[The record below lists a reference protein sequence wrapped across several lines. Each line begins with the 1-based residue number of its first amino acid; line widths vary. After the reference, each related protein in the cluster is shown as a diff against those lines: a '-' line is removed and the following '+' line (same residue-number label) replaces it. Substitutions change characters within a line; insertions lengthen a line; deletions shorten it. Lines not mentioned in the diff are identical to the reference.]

1 MHFNFKSLYQ
11 KENFVKRLVL
21 VILAVVLM
29 GFCLSFLVLADL
41 GTDPCTLMN
50 LAVSKKLGMSLGNWQ
65 ALFNCFL
72 FIFVILF
79 GVDQIGF
86 GTLANMFLVGYSL
99 DFFTWLWAKTGIA
112 LYFDSAMVRYIT
124 FPFALLFF
132 VFVAAVY
139 MDVEL
144 GTSPYDA
151 MPFIISK
158 KLTKIPFRVIRM
170 GYDFLVIFIGW
181 LFGGKVQLATILMA
195 LLLGPVISAIG
206 KKLAPVLNGDK
217 HHG

>member
-11 KENFVKRLVL
+11 KENFLKRLIL
-21 VILAVVLM
+21 VILAVILM

-50 LAVSKKLGMSLGNWQ
+50 LAISKKLGMSLGNWQ

-99 DFFTWLWAKTGIA
+99 DFFTWLWVKTGIA

-139 MDVEL
+139 MDVGL

-170 GYDFLVIFIGW
+170 GYDFLVIFVGW
-181 LFGGKVQLATILMA
+181 LFGGKVQIATILMA
-195 LLLGPVISAIG
+195 LLLGPVISTIG
-206 KKLAPVLNGDK
+206 KKLAPLLNGRA
-217 HHG
+217 

>member
-11 KENFVKRLVL
+11 KENFLKRLIL
-21 VILAVVLM
+21 VILAVILM

-50 LAVSKKLGMSLGNWQ
+50 LAISKKLGMSLGNWQ

-99 DFFTWLWAKTGIA
+99 DFFTWLWVKTGIA

-170 GYDFLVIFIGW
+170 GYDFLVIFVGW
-181 LFGGKVQLATILMA
+181 LFGGKVQIATILMA
-195 LLLGPVISAIG
+195 LLLGPVISTIG
-206 KKLAPVLNGDK
+206 KKLAPLLNGRA
-217 HHG
+217 

>member
-11 KENFVKRLVL
+11 KENFVKRLIL
-21 VILAVVLM
+21 VILAVILM

-50 LAVSKKLGMSLGNWQ
+50 LAISKKLGMSLGNWQ

-99 DFFTWLWAKTGIA
+99 DFFTWLWVKTGIA

-132 VFVAAVY
+132 VFVA
-139 MDVEL
+139 
-144 GTSPYDA
+144 
-151 MPFIISK
+151 
-158 KLTKIPFRVIRM
+158 
-170 GYDFLVIFIGW
+170 
-181 LFGGKVQLATILMA
+181 
-195 LLLGPVISAIG
+195 
-206 KKLAPVLNGDK
+206 
-217 HHG
+217 

>member
-1 MHFNFKSLYQ
+1 MTCLCKKELSL
-11 KENFVKRLVL
+11 LL
-21 VILAVVLM
+21 LPL
-29 GFCLSFLVLADL
+29 
-41 GTDPCTLMN
+41 
-50 LAVSKKLGMSLGNWQ
+50 
-65 ALFNCFL
+65 CFL

-99 DFFTWLWAKTGIA
+99 DFFTWLWVKTGIA

-170 GYDFLVIFIGW
+170 GYDFLVIFVGW
-181 LFGGKVQLATILMA
+181 LFGGKVQIATILMA
-195 LLLGPVISAIG
+195 LLLGPVISTIG
-206 KKLAPVLNGDK
+206 KKLAPLLNGRA
-217 HHG
+217 

>member
-11 KENFVKRLVL
+11 KENFLKRLIL
-21 VILAVVLM
+21 VILAVILM

-50 LAVSKKLGMSLGNWQ
+50 LAISKKLGMSLGNWQ

-99 DFFTWLWAKTGIA
+99 DFFTWLWVKTGIA

-181 LFGGKVQLATILMA
+181 LFGGKVQIATILMA

-206 KKLAPVLNGDK
+206 KKLAPVLNGRA
-217 HHG
+217 

>member
-11 KENFVKRLVL
+11 KENFVKRLIL
-21 VILAVVLM
+21 VILAVILM

-50 LAVSKKLGMSLGNWQ
+50 LAISKKLGMSLGNWQ

-99 DFFTWLWAKTGIA
+99 DFFTWLWVKTGIA

-181 LFGGKVQLATILMA
+181 LFGGKVQIATILMA

-206 KKLAPVLNGDK
+206 KKLAPVLNGRA
-217 HHG
+217 

>member
-11 KENFVKRLVL
+11 KENFVKRLIL
-21 VILAVVLM
+21 VILAVILM

-50 LAVSKKLGMSLGNWQ
+50 LAISKKLGMSLGNWQ

-99 DFFTWLWAKTGIA
+99 DFFTWLWVKTGIA

-158 KLTKIPFRVIRM
+158 KLTKVPFRAIRM

-181 LFGGKVQLATILMA
+181 LFGGKVQIATILMA

-206 KKLAPVLNGDK
+206 KKLAPVLNGRTEA
-217 HHG
+217 

>member
-11 KENFVKRLVL
+11 KENFLKRLIL
-21 VILAVVLM
+21 VILAVILM

-50 LAVSKKLGMSLGNWQ
+50 LAISKKLGMSLGNWQ

-99 DFFTWLWAKTGIA
+99 DFFTWLWVKTGIA

-181 LFGGKVQLATILMA
+181 LFGGKVQIATILMA
-195 LLLGPVISAIG
+195 LLLGPVISTIG
-206 KKLAPVLNGDK
+206 KKLAPVLNGRA
-217 HHG
+217 